1 MSGVAGEALHEA
13 LLAPIWIPLNVIVQR
28 IQVSKI
34 PAKGTK
40 IDFLAFRGLHIAR
53 DIFRSEGI
61 RGYYK
66 GTGAFL
72 LMYVPG
78 AALHCG
84 LYEVF
89 KRLFPFVGNSLSSG
103 GGTLSSGGGTLSSG
117 GGTLS
122 SGGGTLSSGG
132 GTSATSSAPFLSE
145 QMASAVAAATITSC
159 IMNPMDII
167 KTRIQSGETLSQY
180 ERLLPAAIQRQP
192 FLSRSVIVN
201 EFFHLIQKEGAAAL
215 GKGLLPRLL
224 TTIPVIVASE
234 LALSSSLNSKPPV
247 NGVAAV
253 KP

>member
-1 MSGVAGEALHEA
+1 MREGSEAIVECSGNRSVMSGVAGEAFYQA

-28 IQVSKI
+28 IQVSKL
-34 PAKGTK
+34 PVKGMK

-53 DIFRSEGI
+53 DIFRSEGL

-89 KRLFPFVGNSLSSG
+89 KRLFPFVHNSLPSG
-103 GGTLSSGGGTLSSG
+103 GGTNV
-117 GGTLS
+117 
-122 SGGGTLSSGG
+122 
-132 GTSATSSAPFLSE
+132 TSSSPFLSE

-159 IMNPMDII
+159 IMNPLDII
-167 KTRIQSGETLSQY
+167 KTRIQSGETLPQY

-201 EFFHLIQKEGAAAL
+201 EFFHLIRKEGAAAL

-224 TTIPVIVASE
+224 TTIPVIAASE
-234 LALSSSLNSKPPV
+234 LALSSSLKSKPPV
-247 NGVAAV
+247 NGGVAV

>member
-28 IQVSKI
+28 IQVSEL

-72 LMYVPG
+72 LTYVPG

-89 KRLFPFVGNSLSSG
+89 KRLFPFVRNSLSSG
-103 GGTLSSGGGTLSSG
+103 AGA
-117 GGTLS
+117 
-122 SGGGTLSSGG
+122 
-132 GTSATSSAPFLSE
+132 SATSGSPLLSE

-159 IMNPMDII
+159 IMNPLDII
-167 KTRIQSGETLSQY
+167 KTRIQSGETLLQY

-201 EFFHLIQKEGAAAL
+201 EFFHLIQKEGVAAL

-224 TTIPVIVASE
+224 TTIPVIAASE
-234 LALSSSLNSKPPV
+234 LALSSSLKSKPQV
-247 NGVAAV
+247 NDVAAV

>member
-1 MSGVAGEALHEA
+1 
-13 LLAPIWIPLNVIVQR
+13 
-28 IQVSKI
+28 
-34 PAKGTK
+34 
-40 IDFLAFRGLHIAR
+40 
-53 DIFRSEGI
+53 
-61 RGYYK
+61 
-66 GTGAFL
+66 
-72 LMYVPG
+72 MYLPG

-89 KRLFPFVGNSLSSG
+89 KRFFPFVDNSLSSG
-103 GGTLSSGGGTLSSG
+103 GGTTV
-117 GGTLS
+117 
-122 SGGGTLSSGG
+122 
-132 GTSATSSAPFLSE
+132 TSSSPFLSE

-159 IMNPMDII
+159 IMNPLDII

-215 GKGLLPRLL
+215 VKGLLPRLL

-234 LALSSSLNSKPPV
+234 VALSSALKSKVPV
-247 NGVAAV
+247 DAVAAV